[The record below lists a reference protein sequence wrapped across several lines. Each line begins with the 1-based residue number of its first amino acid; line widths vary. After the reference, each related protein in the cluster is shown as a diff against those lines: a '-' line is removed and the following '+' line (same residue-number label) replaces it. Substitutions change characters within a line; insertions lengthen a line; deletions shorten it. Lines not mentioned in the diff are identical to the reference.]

1 MIKNPAVK
9 GYLWTFLS
17 VIALSNVY
25 IFSKAA
31 LNEVHIAQFGFYWFG
46 LGMVWNLIFTIK
58 TCKFSTIRKINRKT
72 AGILIVIGI
81 LETVATTL
89 FFLGLFTIENPSVT
103 SFLGNMGPIFVTIL
117 GVSLL
122 KERFNSLEL
131 FGMLLTLAGA
141 FIISYRGSDTLG
153 DIFIK
158 GTGYVVLGSLVF
170 SFSTIIVKKNVGKS
184 LSPAIISL
192 NRTVFLFVFAFVM
205 MFVFRNSFSI
215 PTSAL
220 LNISIGSVLGPFLA
234 VVAGYNALKYIE
246 ASRTSILGSTKS
258 LFVLFGSYLYFH
270 NFPQTLQIIGGILT
284 IIGVLLIS
292 FGKMIVSKE
301 EVGD

>member
-46 LGMVWNLIFTIK
+46 LGMVWNLIFTVK
-58 TCKFSTIRKINRKT
+58 TCKLSTIRKISRKT
-72 AGILIVIGI
+72 AGILIVIGV
-81 LETVATTL
+81 LETAATTL

-122 KERFNSLEL
+122 KERFNNLEL
-131 FGMLLTLAGA
+131 FGMLLTLTGA
-141 FIISYRGSDTLG
+141 FIISYRGSDTIG

-192 NRTVFLFVFAFVM
+192 NRTIFLFVFAFVM
-205 MFVFRNSFSI
+205 MFVFRKSFSI
-215 PTSAL
+215 PASAL

-284 IIGVLLIS
+284 IIGVMLIS
-292 FGKMIVSKE
+292 FGKIIVGKN
-301 EVGD
+301 G